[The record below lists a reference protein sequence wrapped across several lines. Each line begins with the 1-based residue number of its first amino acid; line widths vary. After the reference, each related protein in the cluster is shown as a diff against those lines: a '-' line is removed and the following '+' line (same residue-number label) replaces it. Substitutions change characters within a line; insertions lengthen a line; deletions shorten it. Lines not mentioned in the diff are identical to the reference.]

1 VGAITAWVKIGA
13 EVVGVGSWV
22 AVGSTTSVT
31 TDAGAAD
38 AIAGAVA
45 AGAEAHPYN
54 TSVSM
59 NNNAVCA
66 LADLAIR
73 KVFFGNWQFNK
84 TALQGKVFD
93 LFILRHR

>member
-1 VGAITAWVKIGA
+1 M
-13 EVVGVGSWV
+13 
-22 AVGSTTSVT
+22 AVDSTTSVIAG
-31 TDAGAAD
+31 AGAAG
-38 AIAGAVA
+38 AIVGAVA
-45 AGAEAHPYN
+45 AGAEAQPYN

-93 LFILRHR
+93 LFILRHG